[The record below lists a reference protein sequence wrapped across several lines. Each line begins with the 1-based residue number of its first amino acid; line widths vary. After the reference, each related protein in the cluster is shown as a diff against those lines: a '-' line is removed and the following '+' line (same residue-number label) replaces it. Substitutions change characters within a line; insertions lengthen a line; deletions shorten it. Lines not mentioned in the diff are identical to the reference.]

1 MHIKLHAL
9 EVTGVH
15 TFPLRPLDSPL
26 SPPDAPG
33 KWVDLKLDYWILVVT
48 YQVLGGLIK
57 ISSYPVNNAALNQE
71 DVREVEV

>member
-9 EVTGVH
+9 SGNCGTN
-15 TFPLRPLDSPL
+15 FPLRPLDRPL

-33 KWVDLKLDYWILVVT
+33 RWVDLKLDYWILVIT

-71 DVREVEV
+71 YVREVEV